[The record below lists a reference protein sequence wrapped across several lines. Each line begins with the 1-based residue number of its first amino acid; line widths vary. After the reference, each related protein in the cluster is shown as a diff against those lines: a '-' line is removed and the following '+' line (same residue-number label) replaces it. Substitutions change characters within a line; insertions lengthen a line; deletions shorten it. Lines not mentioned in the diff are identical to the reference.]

1 MPAGLSLV
9 TRGILRVRESP
20 PPLESHPLASKP
32 SALCLE
38 LCFPPS
44 LPPWPPLSPAKG
56 SSLTPAPSAHSTHPE
71 HGSEARYPSPQQD
84 GLRMGGEAAH
94 PAFVR
99 QKKDTLPVPP
109 A

>member
-1 MPAGLSLV
+1 MPAWLSLV
-9 TRGILRVRESP
+9 TGGIQRVRESP
-20 PPLESHPLASKP
+20 PPLGSHPLASKP

-44 LPPWPPLSPAKG
+44 LPLSPPLSPAKG
-56 SSLTPAPSAHSTHPE
+56 SSLTPAPSAHPTHPE
-71 HGSEARYPSPQQD
+71 HGSEAPYPSPQQD
-84 GLRMGGEAAH
+84 GLRVGGEDAH

-99 QKKDTLPVPP
+99 QKKDTSPAPP